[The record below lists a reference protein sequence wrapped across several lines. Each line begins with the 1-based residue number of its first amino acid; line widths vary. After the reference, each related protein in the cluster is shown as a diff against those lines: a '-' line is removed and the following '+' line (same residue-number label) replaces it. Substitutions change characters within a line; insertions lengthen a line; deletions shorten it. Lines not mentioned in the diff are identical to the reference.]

1 MALETERRK
10 AGCDPHHTACDARP
24 LGDRSDD
31 LGETRS
37 DVEAEAESK
46 ARLRTRT
53 LRTVNETL
61 DVGCG
66 TTRHLRQSCDHCLS
80 KCAAGK

>member
-1 MALETERRK
+1 MILETERRK
-10 AGCDPHHTACDARP
+10 ARCDPHHTTCDARP

-46 ARLRTRT
+46 ARLRLELFER
-53 LRTVNETL
+53 R
-61 DVGCG
+61 C
-66 TTRHLRQSCDHCLS
+66 H
-80 KCAAGK
+80 AGSGLATSLVAR